1 MTMREVLVDR
11 LLDLNHLHFV
21 ILSPAKDLV

>member
-11 LLDLNHLHFV
+11 LLDLNYLHFV
-21 ILSPAKDLV
+21 NLSRAKDLV